1 MNRKKG
7 SNGSQ
12 NGKKIRAL
20 KLYLV
25 AYLATVMTLLAP
37 QIPTHSP
44 KVKAQAEQLSITQ
57 VSISPRDYAFN
68 TAKSRYGWD
77 RREHKC
83 LGSLWG
89 KESAWNYE
97 ASSPTDDYGIPQRHM
112 RNNTQ
117 KQIEDFMKSPVT
129 QIDWGLNYI
138 KVRYGSPCQA
148 WNFWEENRWY

>member
-7 SNGSQ
+7 LDGSK

-37 QIPTHSP
+37 QTPTHSP
-44 KVKAQAEQLSITQ
+44 KVKAQAEQLSIT
-57 VSISPRDYAFN
+57 PKDYAYK
-68 TAKSRYGWD
+68 TAKSEYGWGKS
-77 RREHKC
+77 EQKC

-112 RNNTQ
+112 RYNTQ
-117 KQIEDFMKSPVT
+117 EQIEDFMKSPVT

-148 WNFWEENRWY
+148 WDFWEENRWY